1 MKSVITISCF
11 DTDYEVVI
19 GSVVA
24 IRLLLLANTATDYG
38 SGIGREFTPD
48 AGRYDVISIQWCV
61 GQLAD
66 DDFVSFFKKLAKAGP
81 KTLVIVVPLIDGMLG
96 SVIPTCTLFG
106 AFMFIIGVRMLQCS
120 GSPPCVGDL
129 NLSSNNISGPIPI
142 ELPLIGNL
150 DTLDLSNNMISGPI
164 PFPLGDLEHLLK
176 LNLSWNALTGYLLA
190 EFGNLRS
197 VMEIDLSYNH
207 LFGILPQELGQLQ
220 SLFMLKLESNNLTG
234 GLVSL
239 VNCLSLSV
247 SKVSYNNLAG
257 DIPTTN
263 NFSKFSPD
271 SFLANPGLCNSSLN
285 SCHASRSTERG
296 IALGGLVLLMITW
309 KTAAFGISFMVRPLK
324 KKKLDWET
332 QIQIALGAAQGLAYL
347 HHDCSLRIIHRD
359 VKSSNILLDK
369 DFEAHLTDFGIA
381 KSLFQSKFLSECQQ
395 WPHLNLL
402 LPVIGGAADVE
413 KNSSDCGKRK
423 LTTYEDSDV
432 FETYSQLSARNVR
445 P

>member
-19 GSVVA
+19 GFVVA

-48 AGRYDVISIQWCV
+48 AGRYDVILIQWCV

-81 KTLVIVVPLIDGMLG
+81 KTLVIVVLLIDGMLG

-106 AFMFIIGVRMLQCS
+106 AFMFVIGVRMLQCS
-120 GSPPCVGDL
+120 GSPPCDTKVLVGPKKEKLDVKVAL
-129 NLSSNNISGPIPI
+129 SNSFRNLSSNNISGPIPI

-150 DTLDLSNNMISGPI
+150 DTLDLSNNMISSPI

-176 LNLSWNALTGYLLA
+176 LNLSRNALTGYLPA

-207 LFGILPQELGQLQ
+207 LSGILPQELGQLQ

-247 SKVSYNNLAG
+247 S
-257 DIPTTN
+257 
-263 NFSKFSPD
+263 
-271 SFLANPGLCNSSLN
+271 FLTNPGRCSSSLN

-309 KTAAFGISFMVRPLK
+309 KTAAFGISFM
-324 KKKLDWET
+324 
-332 QIQIALGAAQGLAYL
+332 IALRAAQGLAYL
-347 HHDCSLRIIHRD
+347 HHDCSPRIIHRD

-369 DFEAHLTDFGIA
+369 DFEAHLTYFGIA
-381 KSLFQSKFLSECQQ
+381 KSLCTSKTFTS
-395 WPHLNLL
+395 
-402 LPVIGGAADVE
+402 
-413 KNSSDCGKRK
+413 
-423 LTTYEDSDV
+423 T
-432 FETYSQLSARNVR
+432 
-445 P
+445 